1 MLQKRPLFCFTHLNR
16 YIPGGY
22 DQKYRSSVLFRR
34 GAESYDEAYFE
45 SLSKSA
51 EEPDHPRGLDMMIKL
66 PWNRGVRPNR
76 PKPMVNLRLMEL
88 ETATDHRGNL
98 PRQALGRD
106 GDDPDEK
113 KSFYGTFL

>member
-1 MLQKRPLFCFTHLNR
+1 
-16 YIPGGY
+16 
-22 DQKYRSSVLFRR
+22 
-34 GAESYDEAYFE
+34 
-45 SLSKSA
+45 
-51 EEPDHPRGLDMMIKL
+51 
-66 PWNRGVRPNR
+66 
-76 PKPMVNLRLMEL
+76 MVNLRLMEL

>member
-1 MLQKRPLFCFTHLNR
+1 MTKNADRVF
-16 YIPGGY
+16 Y
-22 DQKYRSSVLFRR
+22 FRR
-34 GAESYDEAYFE
+34 GAKSYYFE
-45 SLSKSA
+45 NLSKSA
-51 EEPDHPRGLDMMIKL
+51 EEPDHPRGIDMMIKL
-66 PWNRGVRPNR
+66 PWNRGLDQR

-106 GDDPDEK
+106 GDDPDEE

>member
-1 MLQKRPLFCFTHLNR
+1 MPIEYST
-16 YIPGGY
+16 PT
-22 DQKYRSSVLFRR
+22 R
-34 GAESYDEAYFE
+34 GKSYYFE
-45 SLSKSA
+45 NLSKSA
-51 EEPDHPRGLDMMIKL
+51 EEPDHPRGMDMMIKL

-106 GDDPDEK
+106 GDDPDEAGGEELLWYILIK
-113 KSFYGTFL
+113 HLYARSASFPDHPTMIILN